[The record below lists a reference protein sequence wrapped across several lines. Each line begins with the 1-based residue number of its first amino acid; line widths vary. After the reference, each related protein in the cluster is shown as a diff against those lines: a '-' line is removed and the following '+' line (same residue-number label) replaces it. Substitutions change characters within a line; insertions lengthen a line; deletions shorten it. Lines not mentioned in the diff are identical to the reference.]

1 MRKVADNRPWSG
13 TRRQAATITGKQVE
27 IEGEIVASTDEP
39 KSTEE
44 GDEMMNDRKGKGEE
58 ELVEGD
64 NLKEGNDVEEDG
76 GVGND
81 VS

>member
-1 MRKVADNRPWSG
+1 MKENGEGDIRASK
-13 TRRQAATITGKQVE
+13 QGKREVE